1 MLQTTTTTTTPGTVV
16 LDPRAVATLPWRPF
30 AALSG
35 VRDRVLWQDP
45 ADKSLAGL
53 LHLDPDAS
61 VLPHIHLRASHHLW
75 VVSGSCTIDGRTLD
89 AGSYVF
95 ISAGRS
101 HGIEQ
106 VGRAGCL
113 LFYVYLH
120 QGTTR
125 PAAVAPDR
133 RVAPLTA
140 EQQAWAA
147 AAELAGRTH
156 TPIAEASGSSPGGS

>member
-1 MLQTTTTTTTPGTVV
+1 MLQTTTTPGTVV
-16 LDPRAVATLPWRPF
+16 LDPREVAALPWRPF

-45 ADKSLAGL
+45 TGKSVAGL
-53 LHLDPDAS
+53 LHLDPGAR
-61 VLPHIHLRASHHLW
+61 VLPHIHLRAVQHLW

-89 AGSYVF
+89 AGSYGFVP
-95 ISAGRS
+95 AGRS

-113 LFYVYLH
+113 LFYVHSH
-120 QGTTR
+120 QGATR
-125 PAAVAPDR
+125 QPAATAHR
-133 RVAPLTA
+133 RVEPLTD

-147 AAELAGRTH
+147 AAAELAGRRH
-156 TPIAEASGSSPGGS
+156 PIADVS